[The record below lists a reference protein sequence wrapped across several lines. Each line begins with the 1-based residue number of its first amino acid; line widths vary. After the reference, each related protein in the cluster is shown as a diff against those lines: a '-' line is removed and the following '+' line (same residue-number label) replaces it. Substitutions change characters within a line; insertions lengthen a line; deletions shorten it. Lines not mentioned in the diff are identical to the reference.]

1 MLASL
6 FLQERGA
13 ICSKQK
19 CQLSIRAVAAM
30 STTQTWRSPMKW
42 VGNGDEEGRGQW
54 PDWTC
59 HNMIEKYLVI
69 KIFIPAGERHMNLD
83 RA

>member
-1 MLASL
+1 MLTSL
-6 FLQERGA
+6 FLQEQGV

-19 CQLSIRAVAAM
+19 GQLSIRAVTATSA
-30 STTQTWRSPMKW
+30 TQTWRSLMKW
-42 VGNGDEEGRGQW
+42 AGNGDEKGQGQW
-54 PDWTC
+54 SGWTC